1 MMKFRQ
7 LLDPGTAASLVGH
20 AAALALILVFAG
32 IRPFN
37 SESAQAITVD
47 LVTPD
52 EIKPPA
58 KDETPPP
65 PEPKLPDLDLKQSLD
80 KPDTAQQPPPPQ
92 PATEQQPAPPPP
104 APKPPPPTQAQ
115 TPQSETQQA
124 AAPAQQPPPP
134 ATPVP
139 TPAFK
144 PPEPDLA
151 VKYGINLGL
160 PDAPS
165 KNDFDDTAFKAA
177 KIASTDIEAFR
188 RHLKTCS
195 AMPDTVNAAD
205 DVWIKL
211 RATFTTDGRLAAAPI
226 LIEGKASPKALALA
240 SSAIAALQACQPY
253 AMLPADKY
261 NEWKVLDLE
270 FSPRD
275 FDRG

>member
-7 LLDPGTAASLVGH
+7 FLDPGTAASLVGH

-52 EIKPPA
+52 EVKPPA

-80 KPDTAQQPPPPQ
+80 KPDATQQPPPLPQ
-92 PATEQQPAPPPP
+92 PAAEQQS

-115 TPQSETQQA
+115 MPQNESQQA
-124 AAPAQQPPPP
+124 AAPAQQPAPPVP
-134 ATPVP
+134 PTP

-195 AMPDTVNAAD
+195 AMPDTISAAD

-211 RATFTTDGRLAAAPI
+211 RATFTTDGRLATAPI

-240 SSAIAALQACQPY
+240 NSAIAALQACQPY

-270 FSPRD
+270 FSPKD
-275 FDRG
+275 FNHG

>member
-7 LLDPGTAASLVGH
+7 FLDPGTAASLVGH

-52 EIKPPA
+52 EVKPPA

-80 KPDTAQQPPPPQ
+80 KPDATQQPPPPPQ
-92 PATEQQPAPPPP
+92 PAAEQQP

-115 TPQSETQQA
+115 TPQNESQQA
-124 AAPAQQPPPP
+124 AAPAQQPAPPVP
-134 ATPVP
+134 PTP

-195 AMPDTVNAAD
+195 AMPDTISAAD

-211 RATFTTDGRLAAAPI
+211 RATFTTDGRLATAPI

-240 SSAIAALQACQPY
+240 NSAIAALQACQPY

-270 FSPRD
+270 FSPKD
-275 FDRG
+275 FNHG